1 MMPQLEFDRFE
12 AWFRSTCTCLED
24 DEINELL
31 KTDLQESIDTEQFV
45 FSNSE
50 TQHDWEVW
58 QAASDEQLRCELRA
72 AEAELAVLRE
82 FAAQRAEWA
91 RQDMEFH
98 QRKVKEAYGE

>member
-1 MMPQLEFDRFE
+1 MKPHLQLPHPYE
-12 AWFRSTCTCLED
+12 TG
-24 DEINELL
+24 DELTNTRVIPCQRCQML
-31 KTDLQESIDTEQFV
+31 
-45 FSNSE
+45 
-50 TQHDWEVW
+50 
-58 QAASDEQLRCELRA
+58 EQLRCNLRA